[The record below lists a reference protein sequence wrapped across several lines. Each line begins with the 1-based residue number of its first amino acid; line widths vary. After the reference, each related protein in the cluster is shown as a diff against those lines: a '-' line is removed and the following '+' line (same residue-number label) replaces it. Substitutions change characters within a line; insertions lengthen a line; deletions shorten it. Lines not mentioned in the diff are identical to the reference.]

1 MSLRNPLTL
10 ILLITKTSM
19 CTTGQAL
26 QAWALTTD
34 ALGRPNFK
42 FAAETNFTLGCHGT
56 PTVTT
61 LNGTPGTGVVW
72 MSDSS
77 KGLVAFHAVPVGG
90 LLVDIPVMRTGGLM
104 KYQRPVFGNNRAYV
118 QSGANVMA
126 VGGTP
131 GPVTYS

>member
-1 MSLRNPLTL
+1 MSLCNPLTL
-10 ILLITKTSM
+10 ILLIAKTSI

-61 LNGTPGTGVVW
+61 LNEVTAHPVQA
-72 MSDSS
+72 SS
-77 KGLVAFHAVPVGG
+77 GCLTAVKD
-90 LLVDIPVMRTGGLM
+90 L
-104 KYQRPVFGNNRAYV
+104 
-118 QSGANVMA
+118 
-126 VGGTP
+126 
-131 GPVTYS
+131 